1 MQCFSIPNFKVSD
14 KVFMK
19 AQFFR
24 TTWPLKKL
32 SKKYLGPYK
41 IIFHP
46 GILLFTLCLSE
57 SIHSVHLVFYVS
69 MLESAIYNTFPRKT
83 HPVSVLVIIDEKLK
97 YEISWIVNSKINH
110 QQICKL
116 LYKVIWLEYENIKD
130 KFEWITV
137 MRCFG
142 H

>member
-14 KVFMK
+14 KVFIK

-46 GILLFTLCLSE
+46 GILSFTLYLSE
-57 SIHSVHLVFYVS
+57 SMHSVHLVFYVS
-69 MLESAIYNTFPRKT
+69 MLESAISNTFTRKT
-83 HPVSVLVIIDEKLK
+83 QPVSVLVIIDKKLK

-137 MRCFG
+137 MRCFE